1 MSTPHK
7 LNDILCSI
15 KLSYAEL
22 NKIVQAVKFTR
33 EMRKT
38 TDDINEL
45 SGLKALIK
53 DLDVMLEE
61 ARDFFSDNRNADL
74 DLSANGV
81 KSDSNPQVCDSC
93 E

>member
-7 LNDILCSI
+7 LNDILCSF

-38 TDDINEL
+38 TDDISGL
-45 SGLKALIK
+45 SGLKILIK

-61 ARDFFSDNRNADL
+61 ARDFFSNNRNTEQPAKD
-74 DLSANGV
+74 AEK
-81 KSDSNPQVCDSC
+81 KSGSNPQSC
-93 E
+93 TSRK